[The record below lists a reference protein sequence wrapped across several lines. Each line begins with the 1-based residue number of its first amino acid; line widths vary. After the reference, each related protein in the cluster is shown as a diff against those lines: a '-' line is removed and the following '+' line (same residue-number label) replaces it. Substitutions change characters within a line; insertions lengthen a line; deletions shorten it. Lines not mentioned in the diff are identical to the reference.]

1 MLDAIKPLLDSDLVN
16 EDTRTAIAEQ
26 WEAKMVEA
34 KETVRAEL
42 REEFA
47 QRYEHD
53 KTVMVDALDKMV
65 TEGLASEIKSLQEEK
80 NALASDRVKFHNKM
94 KENADKFNGFLVKQ
108 LSEELKELRQDRKV
122 SKAGF
127 EKLESFVVGA
137 LAEEIK
143 EFASDKKDLVETK
156 VRLVSQ
162 AREKLDNLKSKFI
175 KESAKKISSTVATHI
190 KGEMGQLKED
200 IKIARENNFG
210 RRIFEAYAT
219 EFGATHLNENEE
231 VRKLNAKIAE
241 KDKQLAEAI
250 ESQDK
255 AKALVES
262 KNHEIKVIKE
272 ANERDATL
280 EELLSPLNDEKREI
294 MTNLLESVQT
304 SRLKNAFEKYL
315 PAVISETKGTKKAST
330 LTEQTGNKTA
340 KVVDKATNEANSNV
354 IDLKRLAGL

>member
-34 KETVRAEL
+34 KETVRSEL

-65 TEGLASEIKSLQEEK
+65 TEGLASEISALNEEK
-80 NALASDRVKFHNKM
+80 KALAGDRVKFHNKM

-108 LSEELKELRQDRKV
+108 LSEELKELRTDRKV
-122 SKAGF
+122 SKTGF

-143 EFASDKKDLVETK
+143 EFAADKKDLVETK
-156 VRLVSQ
+156 VRLVSN
-162 AREKLDNLKSKFI
+162 ARNKLDNLKSKFV
-175 KESAKKISSTVATHI
+175 KESAKKMASTVSTHL
-190 KGEMGQLKED
+190 KAEMGQLKED
-200 IKIARENNFG
+200 IQIARENNFG

-231 VRKLNAKIAE
+231 VRKLNAKIVE
-241 KDKQLAEAI
+241 QDKQLAEAI
-250 ESQDK
+250 QTQDK

-262 KNHEIKVIKE
+262 KNNEIKVIKE

-280 EELLSPLNDEKREI
+280 DELLSPLNDEKREI
-294 MTNLLESVQT
+294 MTNLLENVQT

-315 PAVISETKGTKKAST
+315 PAVISETKGAKKASN

-340 KVVDKATNEANSNV
+340 KVVDRAEDVNNNV